1 MPLEIRELH
10 IKVNVNQ
17 PSPGGGAGAQVPGGG
32 KDAEDEKDAWISQ
45 CIDEVMQILRDR
57 NER

>member
-17 PSPGGGAGAQVPGGG
+17 PAPGGGAGAQVPSGG
-32 KDAEDEKDAWISQ
+32 KAEDEKDAWISQ
-45 CIDEVMQILRDR
+45 CIDEVMQLLRHR

>member
-17 PSPGGGAGAQVPGGG
+17 PAPGGGAGAQVPSGG
-32 KDAEDEKDAWISQ
+32 KDAADEKDTWISQ
-45 CIDEVMQILRDR
+45 CIDEVMQVLRNR

>member
-10 IKVNVNQ
+10 IKVNVNA
-17 PSPGGGAGAQVPGGG
+17 PAPGGGAGAQVPSGDR
-32 KDAEDEKDAWISQ
+32 DAGDERDEWISQ
-45 CIDEVMQILRDR
+45 CIDEVMQVLRNR